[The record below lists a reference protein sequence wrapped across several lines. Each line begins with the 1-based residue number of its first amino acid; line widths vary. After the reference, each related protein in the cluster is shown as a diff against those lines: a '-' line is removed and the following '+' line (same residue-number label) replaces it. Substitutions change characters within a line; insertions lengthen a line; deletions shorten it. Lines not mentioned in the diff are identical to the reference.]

1 MGANA
6 TTSVP
11 SYVAGEV
18 LAAADLNVTN
28 SGIPVFAN
36 STDRTNGFGGSGEK
50 TLAEGQYAYLE
61 SDDKTYVYD
70 GAAWKEV
77 GSAGLVLVS
86 STTIGSAVS
95 SVTVSSAFSST
106 YDNYKIIISGGVAST
121 TCGLRMTLGST
132 ATGYYFAGYY
142 TGATWAATVNGDGA
156 ANTTFW
162 TVGNGTT
169 NILSGNIEVIAPNLA
184 KMTSYSSVF
193 VSGLTTNGYGQHNQG
208 VLNDTTQYTAFTIT
222 TSTGT
227 MTGGTVKVYGYVNS

>member
-1 MGANA
+1 
-6 TTSVP
+6 
-11 SYVAGEV
+11 
-18 LAAADLNVTN
+18 
-28 SGIPVFAN
+28 
-36 STDRTNGFGGSGEK
+36 
-50 TLAEGQYAYLE
+50 
-61 SDDKTYVYD
+61 
-70 GAAWKEV
+70 
-77 GSAGLVLVS
+77 
-86 STTIGSAVS
+86 
-95 SVTVSSAFSST
+95 
-106 YDNYKIIISGGVAST
+106 
-121 TCGLRMTLGST
+121 MTLGST

-142 TGATWAATVNGDGA
+142 TGGTWAATVNGDGA